1 MIFVVRIIIYFVVNI
16 VIYLVRKFN
25 FKLYEIMNVCS
36 HLWCKFFEPFMYN
49 SFEVNMFFDFLWC
62 GNLSYLC
69 L

>member
-36 HLWCKFFEPFMYN
+36 HLWC
-49 SFEVNMFFDFLWC
+49 
-62 GNLSYLC
+62 
-69 L
+69 